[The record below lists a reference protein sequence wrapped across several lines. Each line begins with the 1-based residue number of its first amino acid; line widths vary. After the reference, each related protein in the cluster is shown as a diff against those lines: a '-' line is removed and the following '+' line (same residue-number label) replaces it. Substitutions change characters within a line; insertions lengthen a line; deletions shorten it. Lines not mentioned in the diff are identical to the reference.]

1 MKGKKYDFLPN
12 RLNKY
17 SIRKFTVGTAS
28 LLIGATLV
36 FGIGN
41 EAKADEISNT
51 TGQVSFDN
59 ESSVN
64 ENSSQSSEL
73 EKTPSTEEAAE
84 EEQPSTEETTKEEQS
99 STEETTK
106 EEQSSTEEVTEDTDL
121 NTNTSTL

>member
-51 TGQVSFDN
+51 TGQESFDN
-59 ESSVN
+59 ESSVK
-64 ENSSQSSEL
+64 ENSSQSFEL
-73 EKTPSTEEAAE
+73 EKTPSTEEVTKE
-84 EEQPSTEETTKEEQS
+84 EQSSTEEVTKEEQSGTEEVTKGEQPSTEETTKEEQS
-99 STEETTK
+99 STEE
-106 EEQSSTEEVTEDTDL
+106 V
-121 NTNTSTL
+121 

>member
-51 TGQVSFDN
+51 IGQESFDN
-59 ESSVN
+59 ESSVK
-64 ENSSQSSEL
+64 ENSSQSFEL
-73 EKTPSTEEAAE
+73 EKTPSTEETTK
-84 EEQPSTEETTKEEQS
+84 EEQPSTEETTKEEQP

-106 EEQSSTEEVTEDTDL
+106 EEQPSTEETTKEE
-121 NTNTSTL
+121 

>member
-59 ESSVN
+59 ESSVK

-73 EKTPSTEEAAE
+73 EKTPSTEEV
-84 EEQPSTEETTKEEQS
+84 TKEEQS

-106 EEQSSTEEVTEDTDL
+106 EEQPSTEETTKEEQPSTEET
-121 NTNTSTL
+121 TK